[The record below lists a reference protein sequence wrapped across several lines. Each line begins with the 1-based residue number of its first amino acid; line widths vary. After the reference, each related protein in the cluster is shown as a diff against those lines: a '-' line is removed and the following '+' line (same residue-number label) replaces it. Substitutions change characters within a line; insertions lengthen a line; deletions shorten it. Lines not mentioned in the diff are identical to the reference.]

1 MTISL
6 FHIIPIPDDRLVE
19 KKKIEGIVSAFLR
32 KLLALHD
39 SGQSAEKKNEA
50 RNRGRELG

>member
-1 MTISL
+1 MFRNEIFEFIL
-6 FHIIPIPDDRLVE
+6 N
-19 KKKIEGIVSAFLR
+19 EGIVFAFLR

-50 RNRGRELG
+50 RNRGREL

>member
-1 MTISL
+1 
-6 FHIIPIPDDRLVE
+6 VE

-50 RNRGRELG
+50 TSPFIGWLFN

>member
-1 MTISL
+1 MIRT
-6 FHIIPIPDDRLVE
+6 VK
-19 KKKIEGIVSAFLR
+19 KKKIEGIASAFLR